1 MYLNT
6 HSYYSF
12 KYGTMKPTELLEE
25 AKVNGLITM
34 ALTDVNSTAGCMSFI
49 RKAPEYQIKPIV
61 GIDFRNGAQP
71 LFVGIAKNTAGF
83 KELNAYLS
91 MHLHASQSI
100 AGRAPDFQEAYVVYP
115 FSHYKGQSLRSNE
128 FIGIAVSDLSKFKFS
143 KWRHQLNKLVI
154 MQTVTF
160 RNKRDFNTHRL
171 MRAIANNTLL
181 SKLPKTEEGLPSDTM
196 YSVSDL
202 KHHFQEF
209 PQIIKNTESLL
220 DTCGVCFD
228 FTEPVVSKNLKT
240 YTASHDDD
248 LRLVRKLCKAGI
260 TYRYGAS
267 RQDIEQRFESEL
279 KVIDQKGFLSYFL
292 INWDIVSYAR
302 KMNYPYIGRGSGANS
317 LVAYLMRIT
326 DVDPLELDLYFE
338 RFINLYR
345 KSPPDF
351 DIDFASR
358 DRNAMTTYIF
368 ERFEHTALL
377 ATYSTFQYRA
387 VIREIGKV
395 FGLPAHEIDL
405 LSDRRNRH
413 IDDMGKLVLKYG
425 ALIEGLPS
433 HLSVHAGGILISD
446 KDMHCYTATYLPP
459 KGFATTQFDMI
470 VAEDIGLHK
479 FDILG
484 QRGLSKIQDAVELI
498 EDNHPNAPIIDIHDV
513 KPFFKDEKVKALLRE
528 GKAIGCFYVE
538 SPAMRMLLK
547 KLRTDTYP
555 GLVAASSVIRPG
567 VAKSG
572 MMREYILRF
581 RHPEKRKEAHPILLQ
596 IMPDTFGVMVY
607 QEDVIKVAHHY
618 AGLSLAEA
626 DVLRRGMSGKFR
638 SRSEFQQV
646 QVQFFENCIQKGHDA
661 KDTAEIWRQIESFAG
676 YAFSK
681 GHSASYAVESY
692 QSLFLKAYY
701 PLEYT
706 VATINNGGGFY
717 RPELYIHEARM
728 HGGIIEAPCINNSD
742 ALTVIRGK
750 VIYLGFYL
758 IKDLEVTILREIML
772 VRRSEGQFV
781 TLEHFVGKVQVSLD
795 QLILLIR
802 IGAFRFVNRSKK
814 QLLWDAYM
822 LLGHSKKSKPMREL
836 FELETKTYAIP
847 TLYHNEMEDT
857 FDEIELLGF
866 PLISPFFILKNGIS
880 ITTVMSELKYCIG
893 KVVEILGYL
902 ITVKRTSTSN
912 GKEMNFGTFVDLD
925 GHFIDTTHFPQ
936 ITAKYPFRG
945 KAVYKIIGRVV
956 EEFDFLSIEVTRMYR
971 EPYIDDPRY
980 FDVNAGQRH
989 GYNGEDKRPDMRN
1002 QLPN

>member
-12 KYGTMKPTELLEE
+12 KYGIMKPVELLEE
-25 AKVNGLITM
+25 AKLNRLNYMV
-34 ALTDVNSTAGCMSFI
+34 LTDINSTAGCMNFI
-49 RKAPEYQIKPIV
+49 RKAPEYNIKPIV
-61 GIDFRNGAQP
+61 GIDFRNRAQP
-71 LFVGIAKNTAGF
+71 LFVGIAKNTEGF
-83 KELNAYLS
+83 RELNAYLS
-91 MHLHASQSI
+91 MHLHTDEPISQE
-100 AGRAPDFQEAYVVYP
+100 APEFEHAYVVYS
-115 FSHYKGQSLRSNE
+115 FLYYKDQPLRSNE
-128 FIGIAVSDLSKFKFS
+128 FIGISVSDLSKFKFS
-143 KWRHQLNKLVI
+143 KWRHQLDKLVI

-171 MRAIANNTLL
+171 MRAIDNNILL
-181 SKLPKTEEGLPSDTM
+181 SKLPKTEEGLPSDIM
-196 YSVSDL
+196 YPINDL
-202 KHHFQEF
+202 KHYFQEF
-209 PQIIKNTESLL
+209 PEIIENTESLL
-220 DTCGVCFD
+220 DDCEVCFD
-228 FTEPVVSKNLKT
+228 FTEPVPSKNLKT
-240 YTASHDDD
+240 YTGSHEDD
-248 LRLVRKLCKAGI
+248 LKLIRKLCAAGI
-260 TYRYGAS
+260 TYRYGVS
-267 RQDIEQRFESEL
+267 RKDIEERFESEL
-279 KVIDQKGFLSYFL
+279 QVIDQKGYLSYFL

-345 KSPPDF
+345 KNPPDF

-358 DRNAMTTYIF
+358 DRNAMTAYIF

-377 ATYSTFQYRA
+377 ATYSTFQYKS

-395 FGLPAHEIDL
+395 FGLPPHEIDL
-405 LSDRRNRH
+405 LSDKRNRH
-413 IDDMGKLVLKYG
+413 LDDMGKLVLKYG

-433 HLSVHAGGILISD
+433 HLSVHSGGVLISD
-446 KDMHCYTATYLPP
+446 RDINYYTATHLPP
-459 KGFATTQFDMI
+459 KGFPTTQFDMI
-470 VAEDIGLHK
+470 VAEDIGLYK

-484 QRGLSKIQDAVELI
+484 QRGLSKIQDALDII
-498 EDNHPNAPIIDIHDV
+498 EDNHPEAASIDIHDV
-513 KPFFKDEKVKALLRE
+513 KPFFQDEKVKKLLRE

-547 KLRTDTYP
+547 KLRADTYP

-581 RHPEKRKEAHPILLQ
+581 RHPEKRKDAHPILLK

-646 QVQFFENCIQKGHDA
+646 QDQFFENCQEKGHNQ

-692 QSLFLKAYY
+692 QSLFLKAHY

-717 RPELYIHEARM
+717 RPELYVHEARM
-728 HGGIIEAPCINNSD
+728 HGGVIEPPCINNSD
-742 ALTVIRGK
+742 VLTVIKGK
-750 VIYLGFYL
+750 VIYLGFCL
-758 IKDLEVTILREIML
+758 VKELEVSVLREIMTI
-772 VRRSEGQFV
+772 RRSEGQFV
-781 TLEHFVGKVQVSLD
+781 TLEHFVGKVQISLD

-802 IGAFRFVNRSKK
+802 IGAFRFINRSKK
-814 QLLWDAYM
+814 RLLWNAYM
-822 LLGHSKKSKPMREL
+822 LLGHTKKSKPMCEL
-836 FELETKTYAIP
+836 FELETKTYSIP
-847 TLYHNEMEDT
+847 PLYHNEMEDA

-866 PLISPFFILKNGIS
+866 PLISPFFILKNGVS
-880 ITTVMSELKYCIG
+880 ITTVMSELKYSLG
-893 KVVEILGYL
+893 KTVEILGYL
-902 ITVKRTSTSN
+902 ITVKRTNTSN

-936 ITAKYPFRG
+936 VTTKYPFRG
-945 KAVYKIIGRVV
+945 KGVYKIIGKVV

-980 FDVNAGQRH
+980 FDASVGKRH
-989 GYNGEDKRPDMRN
+989 GYNGEDKRG
-1002 QLPN
+1002 